1 MLEADVLSYPAKTI
15 STEQRVSF
23 FADGSLVLEGFIGR
37 RWLERLRHAASE
49 CIEKARDLMENDAA
63 YVLESGHSPE
73 RPALRR
79 LNNPVCHHPDFWLF
93 ASESPIVGLAADL
106 CGPHV
111 KFYHS
116 KLNFKWPRVGQ
127 QFDWHQDIPA
137 WPHTDYSPITIG
149 LYLEDCGVEQGPLM
163 TIKGSHRGELH
174 SMYDKD
180 RNWVLRIPEENLEPG
195 WENQVVNLTGS
206 AGSVVVLNCRVIHG
220 SHQNTSAKMRPLLLN
235 VYSSAD
241 SMPYAFNPLANKYDG
256 VVVCGE
262 PARYASHDPRGC
274 ELPPDWSKG
283 YVGPWQHQ
291 AVGEGKG
298 IQSDSHTHE
307 V

>member
-1 MLEADVLSYPAKTI
+1 MLEADVLKYPTRSI
-15 STEQRVSF
+15 TSEQREAF
-23 FADGSLVLEGFIGR
+23 FANGSLVLESFIGND
-37 RWLERLRHAASE
+37 WLARLRHAASKS
-49 CIEKARDLMENDAA
+49 IESARHVTENNAT

-73 RPALRR
+73 APALRR
-79 LNNPVCHHPDFWLF
+79 LNSPVCNHPDFWRF
-93 ASESPIVGLAADL
+93 ARESSIVELAADL

-116 KLNFKWPRVGQ
+116 KLNFKWPHVGQ
-127 QFDWHQDIPA
+127 KFDWHQDIPA
-137 WPHTDYSPITIG
+137 WPHTDYSPVTIG

-163 TIKGSHRGELH
+163 AINGTHRGDLH
-174 SMYDKD
+174 SMYDENH
-180 RNWVLRIPEENLEPG
+180 NWVLRIPEENLESG
-195 WENQVVNLTGS
+195 WQDHIVNLTGP

-220 SHQNTSAKMRPLLLN
+220 SHQNISTQMRPLLLN

-241 SMPYAFNPLANKYDG
+241 SMPYAFNPLASEYDG
-256 VVVCGE
+256 VIVCGE

-291 AVGEGKG
+291 ATGRAVEEE
-298 IQSDSHTHE
+298 SA
-307 V
+307 

>member
-1 MLEADVLSYPAKTI
+1 MLEADVLKYPTRSI
-15 STEQRVSF
+15 TSEQREAF
-23 FADGSLVLEGFIGR
+23 FANGSLVLESFIGND
-37 RWLERLRHAASE
+37 WLARLRHAASKS
-49 CIEKARDLMENDAA
+49 IESARHVTENNAT

-73 RPALRR
+73 APALRR
-79 LNNPVCHHPDFWLF
+79 LNSPVCNHPDFWRF
-93 ASESPIVGLAADL
+93 ACESSIVELAADL

-116 KLNFKWPRVGQ
+116 KLNFKWPHVGQ
-127 QFDWHQDIPA
+127 KFDWHQDIPA
-137 WPHTDYSPITIG
+137 WPHTDYSPVTIG

-163 TIKGSHRGELH
+163 AINGTHRGDLY
-174 SMYDKD
+174 SMYDENH
-180 RNWVLRIPEENLEPG
+180 NWVLRIPEENLESG
-195 WENQVVNLTGS
+195 WQDHIVNLTGP

-220 SHQNTSAKMRPLLLN
+220 SHQNNSTQMRPLLLN

-241 SMPYAFNPLANKYDG
+241 SMPYAFNPLASEYDG
-256 VVVCGE
+256 VIVCGE

-291 AVGEGKG
+291 ATGRAVEEE
-298 IQSDSHTHE
+298 SA
-307 V
+307 

>member
-1 MLEADVLSYPAKTI
+1 MLEADVLKYPTRSI
-15 STEQRVSF
+15 TSEQREAF
-23 FADGSLVLEGFIGR
+23 FANGSLVLESFIGND
-37 RWLERLRHAASE
+37 WLARLRHATSKSLE
-49 CIEKARDLMENDAA
+49 SARHVTENNAT

-73 RPALRR
+73 APALRR
-79 LNNPVCHHPDFWLF
+79 LNNPVCNHPDFWRF
-93 ASESPIVGLAADL
+93 ACESSIVELAADL

-116 KLNFKWPRVGQ
+116 KLNFKWPHVGQ
-127 QFDWHQDIPA
+127 KFDWHQDIPA
-137 WPHTDYSPITIG
+137 WPHTDYSPVTIG

-163 TIKGSHRGELH
+163 AINGTHRGDLH
-174 SMYDKD
+174 SMYDENH
-180 RNWVLRIPEENLEPG
+180 NWVLRIPEENLESG
-195 WENQVVNLTGS
+195 WQDHIVNLTGP

-220 SHQNTSAKMRPLLLN
+220 SHQNNSTQMRPLLLN

-241 SMPYAFNPLANKYDG
+241 SMPYAFNPLASEYDG
-256 VVVCGE
+256 VIVCGE

-291 AVGEGKG
+291 ATSRAVEEE
-298 IQSDSHTHE
+298 SA
-307 V
+307 

>member
-1 MLEADVLSYPAKTI
+1 MLEADVLKYPTRSI
-15 STEQRVSF
+15 TSEQREAF
-23 FADGSLVLEGFIGR
+23 FANGSLVLESFIGND
-37 RWLERLRHAASE
+37 WLARLRHAASKS
-49 CIEKARDLMENDAA
+49 IESARHVTENNAT

-73 RPALRR
+73 APALRR
-79 LNNPVCHHPDFWLF
+79 LNSPVCNHPDFWRF
-93 ASESPIVGLAADL
+93 ACESSIVELAADL

-116 KLNFKWPRVGQ
+116 KLNFKWPHVGQ
-127 QFDWHQDIPA
+127 KFDWHQDIPA
-137 WPHTDYSPITIG
+137 WPHTDYSPVTIG

-163 TIKGSHRGELH
+163 AINGTHRGDLH
-174 SMYDKD
+174 SMYDENH
-180 RNWVLRIPEENLEPG
+180 NWVLRIPEENLESG
-195 WENQVVNLTGS
+195 WQDHIVNLTGP

-220 SHQNTSAKMRPLLLN
+220 SHQNNSTQMRPLLLN

-241 SMPYAFNPLANKYDG
+241 SMPYAFNPLASEYDG
-256 VVVCGE
+256 VIVCGE

-291 AVGEGKG
+291 ATGRAVEEE
-298 IQSDSHTHE
+298 SA
-307 V
+307 

>member
-1 MLEADVLSYPAKTI
+1 MLEADVLKYPTRSI
-15 STEQRVSF
+15 TSEQREAF
-23 FADGSLVLEGFIGR
+23 FANGSLVLESFIGND
-37 RWLERLRHAASE
+37 WLARLRHAASKS
-49 CIEKARDLMENDAA
+49 IESARHVTENNAT

-73 RPALRR
+73 APALRR
-79 LNNPVCHHPDFWLF
+79 LNSPVCNHPDFWRF
-93 ASESPIVGLAADL
+93 ACESSIVELAADL

-116 KLNFKWPRVGQ
+116 KLNFKWPHVGQ
-127 QFDWHQDIPA
+127 KFDWHQDIPA
-137 WPHTDYSPITIG
+137 WPHTDYSPVTIG

-163 TIKGSHRGELH
+163 AINGTHRGDLH
-174 SMYDKD
+174 SMYDENH
-180 RNWVLRIPEENLEPG
+180 NWVLRIPEENLESG
-195 WENQVVNLTGS
+195 WQDHIVNLTGP

-220 SHQNTSAKMRPLLLN
+220 SHQNISTQMRPLLLN

-241 SMPYAFNPLANKYDG
+241 SMPYAFNPLASEYDG
-256 VVVCGE
+256 VIVCGE

-291 AVGEGKG
+291 ATGRAVEEE
-298 IQSDSHTHE
+298 SA
-307 V
+307 

>member
-1 MLEADVLSYPAKTI
+1 MLEADVLKYPTRSI
-15 STEQRVSF
+15 TSEQREAF
-23 FADGSLVLEGFIGR
+23 FANGSLVLESFIGND
-37 RWLERLRHAASE
+37 WLARLRHAASKS
-49 CIEKARDLMENDAA
+49 IESARHVTENNAT

-73 RPALRR
+73 APALRR
-79 LNNPVCHHPDFWLF
+79 LNSPVCNHPDFWRF
-93 ASESPIVGLAADL
+93 ACESSIVELAADL

-116 KLNFKWPRVGQ
+116 KLNFKWPHVGQ
-127 QFDWHQDIPA
+127 KFDWHQDIPA
-137 WPHTDYSPITIG
+137 WPHTDYSPVTIG

-163 TIKGSHRGELH
+163 AINGTHRGDLH
-174 SMYDKD
+174 SMYDENH
-180 RNWVLRIPEENLEPG
+180 NWVLRIPEENLESG
-195 WENQVVNLTGS
+195 WQDHIVNLTGP

-220 SHQNTSAKMRPLLLN
+220 SHQNNSTQMRPLLLN

-241 SMPYAFNPLANKYDG
+241 SMPYAFNPLASEYDG
-256 VVVCGE
+256 VIVCGE

-291 AVGEGKG
+291 ATGRAVEEA
-298 IQSDSHTHE
+298 SA
-307 V
+307 